1 MQKELLEIGKI
12 VNTHGIKGELK
23 LLPHEDDPGDLR
35 GLQSLFIDG
44 RELKVLSA
52 RVHKGA
58 LLVTLEGV
66 NDMDAALNEH
76 LHAEN
81 MAAFRYVLEAS
92 LPRRP
97 AVWAAW
103 GNIIEMRPYLP
114 RCVSDMIAV
123 GEELGAEWFTAGKR
137 SVKGHPHHP
146 LYLRRD
152 TPLDPFDV
160 KSYIDTLEG
169 RTHHAEL

>member
-66 NDMDAALNEH
+66 NDMDAALEYKGRAVCADRSDPGLSAGFVFMGDLIGCEVYTESGEPLGAVEEIIRTPAHEVYAVRGNGPEH
-76 LHAEN
+76 LI
-81 MAAFRYVLEAS
+81 
-92 LPRRP
+92 P
-97 AVWAAW
+97 AVPEFLKHLDTVSRRLTVRL
-103 GNIIEMRPYLP
+103 IEGM
-114 RCVSDMIAV
+114 
-123 GEELGAEWFTAGKR
+123 
-137 SVKGHPHHP
+137 
-146 LYLRRD
+146 
-152 TPLDPFDV
+152 
-160 KSYIDTLEG
+160 
-169 RTHHAEL
+169 